1 MADVIDHLFD
11 DDDITAMLRYD
22 PFTIERLKRERSK
35 NRITLIND
43 SEIFIL
49 TADVRTLSKQA
60 LNLMGFG
67 ATDVIADESGLIPD
81 IMFSKILRMV
91 GGVPNGKLIKIGNT
105 FERNHFFKSLHSERY
120 EKLIIDYKQ
129 GLSEGRITQE
139 FLDEAREDMP
149 PMDFQIFYECK
160 FPEGGAEDS
169 LIPYDWIRL
178 AIDQEI
184 PEGDMQAG
192 LDVARFGRDS
202 SIYLLRSGGR
212 VVKIKESQKIDTMAL
227 VGWVGNEIAEDKA
240 KSVVDVVGI
249 GSGVYD
255 RLEELGND
263 VFPFNGGETPTDDEA
278 KNKFYN
284 LRAEAYW
291 ALRDWFKPDKEGRSN
306 ISIPNDPNL
315 IQELVELRYKYSS
328 ERKIRIEDKEE
339 MKKRIGR
346 SPDRADALSLAF
358 FDLKGREPELI
369 IC

>member
-129 GLSEGRITQE
+129 GL
-139 FLDEAREDMP
+139 F
-149 PMDFQIFYECK
+149 
-160 FPEGGAEDS
+160 
-169 LIPYDWIRL
+169 
-178 AIDQEI
+178 
-184 PEGDMQAG
+184 
-192 LDVARFGRDS
+192 
-202 SIYLLRSGGR
+202 
-212 VVKIKESQKIDTMAL
+212 DT
-227 VGWVGNEIAEDKA
+227 
-240 KSVVDVVGI
+240 
-249 GSGVYD
+249 
-255 RLEELGND
+255 R
-263 VFPFNGGETPTDDEA
+263 
-278 KNKFYN
+278 
-284 LRAEAYW
+284 
-291 ALRDWFKPDKEGRSN
+291 
-306 ISIPNDPNL
+306 
-315 IQELVELRYKYSS
+315 
-328 ERKIRIEDKEE
+328 
-339 MKKRIGR
+339 
-346 SPDRADALSLAF
+346 
-358 FDLKGREPELI
+358 
-369 IC
+369 